1 MCVTKQL
8 SDLLHYFFIDQ
19 PYLYTHIKYTRD
31 SLVAQMV
38 KKKYIYA
45 SNAGD
50 SDLIPGLGRSSRE
63 GNGNPLQ

>member
-8 SDLLHYFFIDQ
+8 SDFLHYFFIDQ
-19 PYLYTHIKYTRD
+19 PYLHTHIQYTRA

-38 KKKYIYA
+38 KKKKNA

>member
-19 PYLYTHIKYTRD
+19 PYLYTHIQYTRA
-31 SLVAQMV
+31 SLVAEMV
-38 KKKYIYA
+38 KKKKKA

-63 GNGNPLQ
+63 GNGNPLE